1 VTSGL
6 KRSWIRGDV
15 DRVLLQSFE
24 RDDLESSLVRGCE
37 NDIGC
42 RAVYVRLE
50 PVGCGHTPAIAGH
63 QPGKAILRHW
73 RDQVVADLL
82 LMLEKLGGDH
92 GADRVAA
99 KVLGAGIAATV
110 AKEPGDRI
118 GATCVERSA
127 EDVEVGHDP
136 SIALAPAYED

>member
-1 VTSGL
+1 L

-24 RDDLESSLVRGCE
+24 RDDLEGSLMRGCE
-37 NDIGC
+37 NDVRC
-42 RAVYVRLE
+42 RAVDVRLK
-50 PVGCGHTPAIAGH
+50 PVGCGHTPAIARH
-63 QPGKAILRHW
+63 QPGKAIVRHW

-99 KVLGAGIAATV
+99 KVLGAGVTATV

-127 EDVEVGHDP
+127 EDVEVGHGP
-136 SIALAPAYED
+136 